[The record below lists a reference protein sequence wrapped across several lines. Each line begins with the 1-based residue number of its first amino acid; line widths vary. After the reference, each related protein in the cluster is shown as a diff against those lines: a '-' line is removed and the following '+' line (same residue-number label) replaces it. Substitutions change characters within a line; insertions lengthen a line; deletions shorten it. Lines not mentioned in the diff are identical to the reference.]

1 MPPPLAATIAARPAP
16 RPGVS
21 RGIVATAG
29 GNACRGGLADP
40 AGSASLAGDR
50 PGRTNRV
57 GPMSEAGVQ
66 RIAFNL
72 LLAVMI
78 YVAVTGGA

>member
-1 MPPPLAATIAARPAP
+1 MP
-16 RPGVS
+16 
-21 RGIVATAG
+21 
-29 GNACRGGLADP
+29 GGLADP